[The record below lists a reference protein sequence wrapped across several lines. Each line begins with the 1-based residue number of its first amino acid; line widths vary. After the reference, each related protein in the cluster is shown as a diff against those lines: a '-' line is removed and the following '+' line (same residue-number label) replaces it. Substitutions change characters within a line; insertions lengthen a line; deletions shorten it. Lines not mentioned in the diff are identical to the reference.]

1 MPAIEELSEALL
13 ECLKEVS
20 ALLDHGVTVAGSQ
33 QDALVRNDAEDIV
46 LTCNS
51 YYEVLRR
58 LAQADERAAAV
69 AERIA
74 ESVGI
79 DARRDM
85 ESVLEVLDSMYKP
98 LMAAELSRICAL
110 ARRLKDANEANSTLL
125 RNGLESITTCL
136 RIVAQEPEPSVYSNK
151 ANLAG
156 AGANTLSL
164 DSRV

>member
-20 ALLDHGVTVAGSQ
+20 ALLDHGVTAANAQ
-33 QDALVRNDAEDIV
+33 QDALVRSDAEDIA

-51 YYEVLRR
+51 YYEVMRR

-74 ESVGI
+74 EAVGV
-79 DARRDM
+79 DCKGDM
-85 ESVLEVLDSMYKP
+85 ESVMAALGSIYKP
-98 LMAAELSRICAL
+98 LMAAELSRISAL
-110 ARRLKDANEANSTLL
+110 AQRLKDANETNSTLL
-125 RNGLESITTCL
+125 RNGLDIITTCL
-136 RIVAQEPEPSVYSNK
+136 RIVAQEPEPAVYSNK

>member
-20 ALLDHGVTVAGSQ
+20 ALLDHGVSVADAQ

-46 LTCNS
+46 LTSNS

-74 ESVGI
+74 EAVGI
-79 DARRDM
+79 DNKGDM
-85 ESVLEVLDSMYKP
+85 ESVLEALDSMYKP
-98 LMAAELSRICAL
+98 LMAAELSRISAL
-110 ARRLKDANEANSTLL
+110 AQRLKDANETNSTLL
-125 RNGLESITTCL
+125 RNGMEIITTCL
-136 RIVAQEPEPSVYSNK
+136 RIVAQEPEPAVYSNK

-156 AGANTLSL
+156 ANANTLSL
-164 DSRV
+164 DWRV